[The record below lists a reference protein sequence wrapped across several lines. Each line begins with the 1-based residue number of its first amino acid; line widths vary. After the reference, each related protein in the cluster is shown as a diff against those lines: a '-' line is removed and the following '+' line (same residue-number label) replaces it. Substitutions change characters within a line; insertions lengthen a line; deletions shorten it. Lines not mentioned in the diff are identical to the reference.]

1 MGIGRRSF
9 IKRFILGLTGL
20 IGLTALDAFW
30 FEKYIIDW
38 TEFDLSENNPD
49 PISLVQLSD
58 IHLKEINFSL
68 ENIAEK
74 VNTMNPDIL
83 LFTGDTVARSRH
95 FVHLESL
102 LALFNDKILKIVIL
116 GNKEYSSRISIPD
129 FERIFKKHNGILL
142 VNENYFFT
150 KNGRSINILGIDDLI
165 GGQADYSK
173 SVSTIKDKKSS
184 TVIINHCPA
193 YKNKIDHLN
202 KKEKVNIKAI
212 ISGHTHGG
220 QITFFGKKIYTPGG
234 SGEYLKGWY
243 ENDESKMYVSKGIGT
258 TILPVRFCARAEA
271 SVFYI

>member
-9 IKRFILGLTGL
+9 IERIILGLTGL

-74 VNTMNPDIL
+74 VNAMNPDIL

-95 FVHLESL
+95 FVHLERL

-129 FERIFKKHNGILL
+129 FENIFKKHNGTLL
-142 VNENYFFT
+142 VNENYIFT

-165 GGQADYSK
+165 GGQADYLK

-193 YKNKIDHLN
+193 YKNQIDVLN
-202 KKEKVNIKAI
+202 QKEKVNIKAI

-220 QITFFGKKIYTPGG
+220 QITFFGMKIYTPEG
-234 SGEYLKGWY
+234 SGEYLRGWY
-243 ENDESKMYVSKGIGT
+243 ENDKSRMYVSKGIGT
-258 TILPVRFCARAEA
+258 TIFPVRFCARAEA
-271 SVFYI
+271 SIFYI

>member
-9 IKRFILGLTGL
+9 IERIILGLTGL

-74 VNTMNPDIL
+74 VNAMNPDIL

-95 FVHLESL
+95 FVHLERL

-129 FERIFKKHNGILL
+129 FENIFKKHNGTLL
-142 VNENYFFT
+142 VNENYIFT

-165 GGQADYSK
+165 GGQADYLK

-193 YKNKIDHLN
+193 YKNQIDVLN
-202 KKEKVNIKAI
+202 QKEKVNIKAI

-220 QITFFGKKIYTPGG
+220 QITFFGMKIYTPEG
-234 SGEYLKGWY
+234 SGEYLRGWY
-243 ENDESKMYVSKGIGT
+243 EHDKSRMYVSKGIGT
-258 TILPVRFCARAEA
+258 TIFPVRFCARAEA
-271 SVFYI
+271 SIFYI